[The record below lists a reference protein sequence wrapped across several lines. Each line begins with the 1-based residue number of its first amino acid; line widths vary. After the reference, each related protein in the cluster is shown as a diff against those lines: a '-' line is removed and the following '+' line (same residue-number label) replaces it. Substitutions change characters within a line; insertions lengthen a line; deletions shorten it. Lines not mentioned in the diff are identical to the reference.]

1 MCFDVVDVRTYFST
15 KVAVL
20 FTLTKSSAVRST
32 KGFSLFSLCGPE
44 GKGTAREISE
54 KNFFCLFA
62 RSTSLISKTERT
74 KQRNRKSIDKI
85 MTKDSNIDL
94 PLGWGDRN
102 NQMSEKDI
110 KLGGVAATKFSTRNA
125 YGEDST
131 ASYKNSD
138 QVREFYLNQD
148 DYRDMGI
155 LGSQTKNNEDKTSSL
170 PAFWET
176 RQKERDL
183 QEKQMN
189 VFSRQSPPASVN
201 PQTFQKKEKIKVD
214 NDNQVGPEIALVKIA
229 THTLETMAKA
239 LETNRSIEIPMAERA
254 AFAKAI
260 KAAMDVLAK

>member
-1 MCFDVVDVRTYFST
+1 
-15 KVAVL
+15 
-20 FTLTKSSAVRST
+20 
-32 KGFSLFSLCGPE
+32 
-44 GKGTAREISE
+44 
-54 KNFFCLFA
+54 
-62 RSTSLISKTERT
+62 
-74 KQRNRKSIDKI
+74 

-148 DYRDMGI
+148 DHRDMGI

-189 VFSRQSPPASVN
+189 VFSRQSPPASAN
-201 PQTFQKKEKIKVD
+201 AQTFQKKEKIKVD

-239 LETNRSIEIPMAERA
+239 LETNRNIEIPLAERA

-260 KAAMDVLAK
+260 KAAMDVLAKNK